1 MNNYIYS
8 ALLIANDRSLL
19 FHYLRE
25 TISSLVISSLRK
37 DQRGPCLIH
46 LSVVH
51 SSQDRPCPSQPFC
64 KKEMDKWK
72 PLKLCVCGCANVS
85 IAPGESPPTPP
96 RSRRSLFLFAHEML
110 GIHKSFQDYPVPHL
124 LSDDKVKSLYNS
136 QVDCQTFKM
145 I

>member
-72 PLKLCVCGCANVS
+72 PLKLCVCGCVGVQMSALHQEKALPLPHVAEGRFFS
-85 IAPGESPPTPP
+85 LLMRCLGSTRASRTTLSPI
-96 RSRRSLFLFAHEML
+96 SLA
-110 GIHKSFQDYPVPHL
+110 
-124 LSDDKVKSLYNS
+124 
-136 QVDCQTFKM
+136 M
-145 I
+145 IRLRVYIIPK